1 MIFFTLDLFI
11 VTFADVSL
19 TGLFFESIPDYC
31 ISLKFSDGVI
41 ANCEFWPP
49 YAAPDVATMGG
60 FIYLSIFW
68 IFFCAGFIL
77 IGESLI
83 LVLGSVLTI
92 GLNLLFSIPLTGLIT
107 LSWSLVLASSG
118 RGA

>member
-1 MIFFTLDLFI
+1 MIFLTLDLFI

-19 TGLFFESIPDYC
+19 TGLFLESIPDYC
-31 ISLKFSDGVI
+31 ISFKFSDGVI

-49 YAAPDVATMGG
+49 CAAPVVATMGG

-83 LVLGSVLTI
+83 FFLELLIRLYEIYFVVI
-92 GLNLLFSIPLTGLIT
+92 GGTGENQV
-107 LSWSLVLASSG
+107 SL
-118 RGA
+118 